1 MELKYFFMKGR
12 IKTYSILV
20 LSALILIGG
29 ASAQDSRLYD
39 SFEDQN
45 YNTSPAWQE
54 VDGTNL
60 QISSAEAWE
69 GTYSLKF
76 GQNSEI
82 NISQHTLED
91 GQNYT
96 VYFYP
101 ESTPSDNTADQ
112 SLSVQVSSQT
122 GFFRFEVRAS
132 GTDQW
137 STRYNGD
144 DTTDTTGPLQGDDSD
159 WYRVDMKVIDGGNE
173 QGIYFYNSTGH
184 LLDSRETDYAT
195 GSQFSELSIE
205 GGSDSG
211 TSVYVDQVA
220 YDYSNYLALNQILPE
235 NNTYYVED
243 DTGTVNI
250 DFLFEWITQQ
260 SGVSNTDFDL
270 TWTVW
275 NRSDD
280 SIALRK
286 NYDLGTGPSSG
297 SINESEDIPSGNY
310 FWSLQGKAGNDIDLT
325 SDNRTFTVFTQA
337 QSPFDITLLEPE
349 DGAVLDSEGDFTE
362 VDFKFNIDADQTGTW
377 SLETDQLNGSLVQ
390 GNIPVGDNNIS
401 TSYDLESNTFYTW
414 RINADNN
421 SLIISSE
428 TFDFTIGEY
437 DTDTGTDNLFAQ
449 VLEPIINTLGE
460 FNDAITGEIDD
471 GGLLLIGVIIS
482 GLTAGLF
489 HIWLETSIISEIIFF
504 GMLITFWTW
513 GYVANWIMFLIVIIG
528 VLLVSATI
536 RRHWT
541 GEGDR

>member
-1 MELKYFFMKGR
+1 MKGR